1 VIGPKSNN
9 HLSCG
14 YIRYSWIAI
23 RRRVVGA
30 PGDIP
35 GDVHRIGISLYEQ
48 IEIVNFRGAAL
59 LLGFGVLVGGSP
71 EADEVN
77 TRDGQ
82 WHFVSTVYLWTPF
95 MYTTVQLPP
104 LAGGGNP
111 TLETQP
117 SQYLKYV
124 QTGALFQGTVQKGNW
139 GIWTDFVYLNLKIS
153 PSITKQIGLP
163 GGDPTLPVTLALTG
177 GMRMAIWT
185 LAPSYTVMN
194 TDIGTLDVLAGL
206 RYSSARVSL
215 SYELTAPPTP
225 LMRGGGF
232 WPTTDSTDGI
242 VGIKGTLR
250 LSSDAKWFLPYEADV
265 GTGNKNWQWNAFLGA
280 GYHFHWGD
288 VSLAVRNLTYN
299 RTGDVAIEKVR
310 MTGPLLGATFR
321 W

>member
-1 VIGPKSNN
+1 
-9 HLSCG
+9 
-14 YIRYSWIAI
+14 
-23 RRRVVGA
+23 
-30 PGDIP
+30 
-35 GDVHRIGISLYEQ
+35 
-48 IEIVNFRGAAL
+48 
-59 LLGFGVLVGGSP
+59 
-71 EADEVN
+71 
-77 TRDGQ
+77 
-82 WHFVSTVYLWTPF
+82 

>member
-1 VIGPKSNN
+1 MRNLMQRVKS
-9 HLSCG
+9 LKLAVTAS
-14 YIRYSWIAI
+14 I
-23 RRRVVGA
+23 VGLGVLA
-30 PGDIP
+30 G
-35 GDVHRIGISLYEQ
+35 SA
-48 IEIVNFRGAAL
+48 GAA
-59 LLGFGVLVGGSP
+59 
-71 EADEVN
+71 EVN
-77 TRDGQ
+77 MWDGQ
-82 WHFVSTVYLWTPF
+82 WHFDTTVYLWLPF

-104 LAGGGNP
+104 AAGGG
-111 TLETQP
+111 TRTIETQP

-124 QTGALFQGTVQKGNW
+124 QTGALFQATVRKGDW
-139 GIWTDFVYLNLKIS
+139 GIWTDLVYMNLAAS
-153 PSITKQIGLP
+153 PSHTREIGLP
-163 GGDPTLPVTLALTG
+163 GGNATLPLNLAIEG

-194 TDIGTLDVLAGL
+194 NDIGTLDVMAGL

-215 SYELTAPPTP
+215 SYELTAPPTR

-232 WPTTDSTDGI
+232 WPTADSTDGI

-250 LSSDAKWFLPYEADV
+250 PSKDSKWFMPYEADV

-280 GYHFHWGD
+280 GYHFNWGD